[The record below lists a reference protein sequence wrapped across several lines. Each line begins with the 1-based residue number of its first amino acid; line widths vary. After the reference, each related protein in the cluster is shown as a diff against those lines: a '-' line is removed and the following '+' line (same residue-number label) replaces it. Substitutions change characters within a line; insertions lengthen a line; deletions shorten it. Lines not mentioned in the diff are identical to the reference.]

1 MMKKLMCLALFG
13 AWMTPTLATDVGVSI
28 SIGEPGFYGQI
39 DLGDFPRPRVIYE
52 RPVLILRS
60 PAYVSAPPIYLR
72 VPPGHAKQWRKYCA
86 GYDACGRPVY
96 FVRDDWYFNEYVP
109 RYRHA
114 HGHGKDHDKG
124 NRHRDR

>member
-1 MMKKLMCLALFG
+1 MMKKLLCLALFG
-13 AWMTPTLATDVGVSI
+13 TWLTPALATDVGVSI

-109 RYRHA
+109 RYRRA

>member
-1 MMKKLMCLALFG
+1 MMKNFLCLALFG
-13 AWMTPTLATDVGVSI
+13 AWLTPALATEVGVSI

-60 PAYVSAPPIYLR
+60 PVYVSAPPIYLR
-72 VPPGHAKQWRKYCA
+72 VPPGHARQWRKYCA

-96 FVRDDWYFNEYVP
+96 FVRDDWYYNEYVP
-109 RYRHA
+109 RYRRT

-124 NRHRDR
+124 NGHRDR